1 MQWNSN
7 SKQER
12 KETIQ
17 KRGGGGGEKV
27 WKSAARVVNMFIYV
41 AEILVQQ
48 PKVKS
53 IVCSKY
59 MSRSYPI
66 VDVIIG
72 DDCVSLIR

>member
-17 KRGGGGGEKV
+17 KRGGGGEKV

-59 MSRSYPI
+59 TSRSYPI

>member
-7 SKQER
+7 RKQER

-17 KRGGGGGEKV
+17 ERGGGEKV
-27 WKSAARVVNMFIYV
+27 RKNAARVVNMFINA
-41 AEILVQQ
+41 AEVLVQQ

-59 MSRSYPI
+59 LSRSYPV
-66 VDVIIG
+66 VDVIRG
-72 DDCVSLIR
+72 DG

>member
-7 SKQER
+7 RKQER

-17 KRGGGGGEKV
+17 ERGGGGGGEKV
-27 WKSAARVVNMFIYV
+27 RKNAARVVNMFINA
-41 AEILVQQ
+41 AEVLVQQ

-59 MSRSYPI
+59 LSRSYPV

-72 DDCVSLIR
+72 DD